1 MTYSQAISYLYELQ
15 RYGMKLGLEN
25 IQRLLGAV
33 GDPHRRFPSILVGG
47 TNGKGS
53 TAAFL
58 ASILKAAGYR
68 VGLYTSPHLLEFT
81 ERIQVDGRVVAEAD
95 VADLTDELRHVIADL
110 FPTPRTLC
118 PAPGTPKPPTPPL

>member
-1 MTYSQAISYLYELQ
+1 MTYSQAIAYLYGLQ
-15 RYGMKLGLEN
+15 RYGIKLGLEN
-25 IQRLLGAV
+25 IQRLLEAV
-33 GDPHRRFPSILVGG
+33 GNPHRRFPSILVGG

-81 ERIQVDGRVVAEAD
+81 ERIQVDGLAIAEAD
-95 VADLTDELRHVIADL
+95 VAALTDELRHVIADL
-110 FPTPRTLC
+110 FPTSDTSNP
-118 PAPGTPKPPTPPL
+118 